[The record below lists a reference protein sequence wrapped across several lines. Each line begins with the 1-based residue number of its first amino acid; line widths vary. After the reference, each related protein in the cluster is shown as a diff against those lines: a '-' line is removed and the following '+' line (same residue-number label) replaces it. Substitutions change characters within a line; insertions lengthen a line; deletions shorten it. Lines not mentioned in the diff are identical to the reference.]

1 MIKWTK
7 LPKSTHL
14 LKPSDNIYIIPCDGG
29 SEIYYDDEKCFV
41 EDATVL
47 EIVDKFNAIGCTSFR
62 LSKEDIEKALE
73 QFNKEN

>member
-7 LPKSTHL
+7 LPKSTYL
-14 LKPSDNIYIIPCDGG
+14 LKSNNIYIIPCDGG

-62 LSKEDIEKALE
+62 LSKEDIEKVL
-73 QFNKEN
+73 NKES

>member
-7 LPKSTHL
+7 LPLSTHL
-14 LKPSDNIYIIPCDGG
+14 PKPEETVYIIPCNGG
-29 SEIYYDDEKCFV
+29 SEIYYENEKCFI

-47 EIVDKFNAIGCTSFR
+47 EIIDKFNSIGCTSFR